1 MREIKFRGY
10 DYKNS
15 KWYFGSLSQQL
26 KDGLFM
32 LSSIRTFISDEEL
45 GLHLVDNGTIGQY
58 TGLKDKNGVEIY
70 EGDILRDY
78 GNDIEDWIVSYED
91 GKFIGTFDNI
101 CIDLCEISHLEVIGT
116 IYKILERR

>member
-1 MREIKFRGY
+1 MREIKFRGF
-10 DYKNS
+10 DYKKS
-15 KWYFGSLSQQL
+15 KWYYGSLNQQL
-26 KDGLFM
+26 RDGPFM
-32 LSSIRTFISDEEL
+32 LSSVRTFISDEEL

-58 TGLKDKNGVEIY
+58 TGLKDRNGVEIY

-101 CIDLCEISHLEVIGT
+101 CIDLCEISYLEVIGT
-116 IYKILERR
+116 IYKTLERR